1 MKIDEKTFKDMPSE
15 LQELFEKLPNPG
27 SDDVLSMFPVTK
39 SHASN
44 PAGIVKTSEFRF
56 MTNNKQGQVNVP
68 ETKGSAARFF
78 YCTKSSKRER
88 NDGCLE
94 KTYVLN
100 DDCPLDVQK
109 EIESVLK
116 S

>member
-39 SHASN
+39 SHGGGKASYGGVFGN
-44 PAGIVKTSEFRF
+44 GKTVTDNTAMQRFAGDS
-56 MTNNKQGQVNVP
+56 
-68 ETKGSAARFF
+68 GSAARFF
-78 YCTKSSKRER
+78 YCTKSSKRDR